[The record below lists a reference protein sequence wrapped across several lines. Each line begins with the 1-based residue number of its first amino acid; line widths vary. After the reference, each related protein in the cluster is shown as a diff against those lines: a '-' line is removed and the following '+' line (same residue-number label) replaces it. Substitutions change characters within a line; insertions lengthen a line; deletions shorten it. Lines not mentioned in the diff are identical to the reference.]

1 MVTQPMFGGADDD
14 TTKLQDC
21 ILRQY
26 DSMVN
31 DPRQIA
37 SNCDCSVSYVKE
49 TLNDHRPNWN
59 DDSGF
64 L

>member
-1 MVTQPMFGGADDD
+1 MLGRDDD

-21 ILRQY
+21 IIEQY
-26 DSMVN
+26 DLIAA

-49 TLNDHRPNWN
+49 TLDEHRPNWD
-59 DDSGF
+59 DDSG
-64 L
+64 LL